1 MRFTILFIVVLA
13 LGCTKTIPVP
23 ETPDR
28 LPISDKVEEVVSL
41 PEYVEPTKG
50 SAARLLE
57 GDTAPFP
64 GVLLDEAKAFGAGE
78 LRIAYDEIYRIAKI
92 QQSAYLV
99 SLRIMER
106 ELLAA
111 DSEILK
117 KEAVLRE
124 IRDSW
129 WSKHKGFIFVATGF
143 IIGGCSVI
151 GAGIVWA
158 KIEN

>member
-1 MRFTILFIVVLA
+1 MRFTILFTVVLA

-57 GDTAPFP
+57 GDTAPFA
-64 GVLLDEAKAFGAGE
+64 GVLLDEAKAFGAAE
-78 LRIAYDEIYRIAKI
+78 LRIAYDELYRLSGVQKA
-92 QQSAYLV
+92 AFGV
-99 SLRIMER
+99 SLRIMEQ
-106 ELLAA
+106 ELQRADQELA
-111 DSEILK
+111 K
-117 KEAVLRE
+117 KDAILRE

-129 WSKHKGFIFVATGF
+129 WSQHKMSVGIITGVVLGVSGSF
-143 IIGGCSVI
+143 AAGVI
-151 GAGIVWA
+151 WS
-158 KIEN
+158 KIDE